1 MRNEYNKV
9 IFLASISQ
17 PAVIRML
24 RSNTECAQFVL
35 TITGTKKPGMINVI
49 SYDPDLINQIR
60 NYIIPENIGK
70 RIMVSGSYIF
80 TEDPAPNSALVNAT
94 SIVAVENLISQAEA
108 DVERENRIDFS
119 RD

>member
-35 TITGTKKPGMINVI
+35 TISGTKKPGMINVI

-70 RIMVSGSYIF
+70 RIMVSESYIF
-80 TEDPAPNSALVNAT
+80 TEDPVPNSALVNAT